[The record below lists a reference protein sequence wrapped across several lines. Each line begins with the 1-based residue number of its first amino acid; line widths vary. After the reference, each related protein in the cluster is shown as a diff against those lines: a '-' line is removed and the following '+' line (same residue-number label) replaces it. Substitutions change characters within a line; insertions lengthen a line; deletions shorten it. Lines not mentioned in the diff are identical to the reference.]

1 MPIWFDDVSPVR
13 MKPAWAML
21 EYASIRLMSD
31 CAIASTLPRITD
43 AAART
48 QITGVQSHVSGWNAT
63 SRTRISARNAA
74 TFVAAD
80 MNAVTGVGAP
90 WYTSGVHW
98 WNGTADTLNPNPIAR
113 KTNASSASAW
123 LPV

>member
-1 MPIWFDDVSPVR
+1 
-13 MKPAWAML
+13 
-21 EYASIRLMSD
+21 MSN
-31 CAIASTLPRITD
+31 P
-43 AAART
+43 
-48 QITGVQSHVSGWNAT
+48 SGWNAT

-98 WNGTADTLNPNPIAR
+98 WNGTADTLNPNPVAR

-123 LPV
+123 SPV